1 MKYNFDEN
9 LNEKIN
15 WLAFN
20 TDTRMW
26 SASADKYAVREYIKS
41 KELDFLLNDIYQ
53 KMDEEIK
60 IRNIDNK

>member
-1 MKYNFDEN
+1 
-9 LNEKIN
+9 
-15 WLAFN
+15 
-20 TDTRMW
+20 MW

-53 KMDEEIK
+53 KMGEEIK